1 MSEDNQ
7 KKKKKI
13 FQKKKKISKKKKKN
27 LSWKFLL
34 DFHFKYGIVVKYQK
48 DISTT
53 VIGVHHQRDE

>member
-7 KKKKKI
+7 KKKKNF
-13 FQKKKKISKKKKKN
+13 FQLQKKKKKKN